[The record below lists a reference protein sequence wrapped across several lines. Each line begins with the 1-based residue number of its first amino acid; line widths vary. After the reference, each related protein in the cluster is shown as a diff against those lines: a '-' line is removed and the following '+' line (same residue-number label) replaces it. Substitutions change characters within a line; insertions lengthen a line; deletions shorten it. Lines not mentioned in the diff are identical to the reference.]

1 MPFTLDQFINPNIG
15 FPQQNNQM
23 LQRPQMPAQNYQFS
37 QPQYDAQNR
46 FASELQNV
54 PEPNKPSFGRKLGA
68 SLAGLASNDPFGTAQ
83 NIAFNPYFHQLALR
97 QQRLPM
103 LQQAADNERMS
114 NTAGMEADNRFRT
127 QLLNQEKAD
136 TTARQTDDRIKI
148 AQQNADTSTRRAE
161 IYAKIAKGGTIAY
174 DEKTGQGKMVYK
186 DGTTEPVDVMHLTPE
201 QQRELIIQ
209 GQLKIVRAQGANQQA
224 NIAAQGK
231 NQQALESARQKNR
244 EVNLV
249 ERNRVW
255 NLLPSQQRQQ
265 IQNNYEQIIRENPAY
280 DEFFEVD
287 ANTGRI
293 GLVEE
298 NEGDGGF
305 LGFGASPALDKP
317 TRDLLLQRL
326 NAGVNTPRST
336 STTTPVIGGAS
347 SNDRITVEKDGKQFS
362 LPKSQLQQAIAQ
374 GFKEVK

>member
-1 MPFTLDQFINPNIG
+1 
-15 FPQQNNQM
+15 
-23 LQRPQMPAQNYQFS
+23 
-37 QPQYDAQNR
+37 
-46 FASELQNV
+46 
-54 PEPNKPSFGRKLGA
+54 
-68 SLAGLASNDPFGTAQ
+68 
-83 NIAFNPYFHQLALR
+83 
-97 QQRLPM
+97 
-103 LQQAADNERMS
+103 
-114 NTAGMEADNRFRT
+114 
-127 QLLNQEKAD
+127 
-136 TTARQTDDRIKI
+136 
-148 AQQNADTSTRRAE
+148 
-161 IYAKIAKGGTIAY
+161 
-174 DEKTGQGKMVYK
+174 
-186 DGTTEPVDVMHLTPE
+186 
-201 QQRELIIQ
+201 
-209 GQLKIVRAQGANQQA
+209 VRAQGANQQA